1 MILQRWHDALGYNG
15 SGTAELVQEA
25 CRSGLRVLVGI
36 AGSAEALGGMA
47 GRNPAAQIWHQGQ
60 TSLGLAMGREGN
72 ALRCICMRK
81 EESRGGGGGGKGEK
95 AAMRRNKEGERV
107 RGVYVCWGGREGGS
121 GGREAADEEEL
132 RRKGKSK
139 RMEG

>member
-1 MILQRWHDALGYNG
+1 MLLQRWHAALGYNG
-15 SGTAELVQEA
+15 GGAAELVQEA

-60 TSLGLAMGREGN
+60 TSLGRATGREGN
-72 ALRCICMRK
+72 ALRCICMTR
-81 EESRGGGGGGKGEK
+81 EESRGGGGKGEK
-95 AAMRRNKEGERV
+95 VAMRRNKEGERV

-121 GGREAADEEEL
+121 GGRGEAGEEEL
-132 RRKGKSK
+132 RRK
-139 RMEG
+139 E